1 MAESSDP
8 NKLRPPFPTTPLPTD
23 LPTDQDPSKR
33 WDNIINSATERN
45 ELKIRY
51 RDKSN
56 QLTIRSVEPYE
67 IKNGKLFA
75 YDIDKGGIRAFS
87 THNIEAAIQT
97 DAPYEPRFPVKINS
111 SILSDE
117 SL

>member
-1 MAESSDP
+1 MAESSET

-33 WDNIINSATERN
+33 WDNIIESATSRN
-45 ELKIRY
+45 LLKIRY

-56 QLTIRSVEPYE
+56 QLSIRDVEPYE
-67 IKNGKLFA
+67 FKNGKLFA
-75 YDIDKGGIRAFS
+75 YDIDKGGIRAF
-87 THNIEAAIQT
+87 TTNNIEAALQT

-111 SILSDE
+111 SILSDQ